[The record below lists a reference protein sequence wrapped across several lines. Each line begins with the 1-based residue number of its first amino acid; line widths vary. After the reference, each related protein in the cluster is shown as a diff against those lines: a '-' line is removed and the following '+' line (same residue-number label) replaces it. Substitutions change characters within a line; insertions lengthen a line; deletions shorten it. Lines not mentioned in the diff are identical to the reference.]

1 MAPGRRSDGGSAGRG
16 WRTGCHRS
24 PEGGGARR
32 DQPYAQDPSTSDR
45 GGPAGQ
51 DRPAATSR
59 SAALLLDLGSD
70 LLQLRHDLSAE
81 CRDATFDD
89 ALDLRE
95 GGKLLGDLSRDL
107 AWE

>member
-1 MAPGRRSDGGSAGRG
+1 MQPSAN
-16 WRTGCHRS
+16 
-24 PEGGGARR
+24 
-32 DQPYAQDPSTSDR
+32 DVSTSGR

-107 AWE
+107 AWERAATEAAATRIVGIGQFVRSTDDAGSG